1 MILVVWVLAIAITC
15 PPILGWYVICGRSVA
30 AYSLTA
36 TLTPVFC
43 RYEQGGN
50 QDPTDCHYNQNK
62 PYVVYSA
69 MGSFFIPM
77 LVMIYVYVQISC
89 VIARRHD
96 HMSEIEVH
104 KVSGCLPFLSTY

>member
-1 MILVVWVLAIAITC
+1 MLLLLFLLLLI
-15 PPILGWYVICGRSVA
+15 
-30 AYSLTA
+30 
-36 TLTPVFC
+36 
-43 RYEQGGN
+43 RYDSAERGSAEE
-50 QDPTDCHYNQNK
+50 CHYNQNK
-62 PYVVYSA
+62 AYVVYSA

-104 KVSGCLPFLSTY
+104 KVRSDGKKNKSIAVDGDSL